1 MTGGVTMMRR
11 SHLVS
16 AAVIAAVAFTGVTSA
31 SAGPIGAA
39 SSDAVA
45 RTSSESSIVQ
55 TRSGRHRAFAAGA
68 AVAGIGVLAGV
79 AAANAGRNYNQYGY
93 AEPYYYEP
101 PAYYAPPPVYYEP
114 APVYQPRV
122 YYSAPYGHYYGPRGT
137 YSREF
142 NYR

>member
-1 MTGGVTMMRR
+1 MKRR
-11 SHLVS
+11 SHLLS
-16 AAVIAAVAFTGVTSA
+16 AAVVAAVALTGVSSA
-31 SAGPIGAA
+31 SAGPISAA
-39 SSDAVA
+39 TSDIVA
-45 RTSSESSIVQ
+45 RTSGESSIVQ

-93 AEPYYYEP
+93 EQPYYYDAP
-101 PAYYAPPPVYYEP
+101 PAYYAPPVYYQP